1 MVAIASS
8 FFLGGRFA
16 ALLLSTAFGKDNNFY
31 AIANDVNNMGA
42 SLMEQQPGSSSFASS
57 SLAAATADDTSS
69 VVSRRLA
76 LCCLDQ
82 QGLCHPNTACNGNQK
97 DCESAKGKNRC
108 NESGQYQWGDP
119 NPPPPPAPT
128 NPPTNQPTN
137 VQTPPP
143 VRQVQYDYDVI

>member
-1 MVAIASS
+1 
-8 FFLGGRFA
+8 
-16 ALLLSTAFGKDNNFY
+16 
-31 AIANDVNNMGA
+31 
-42 SLMEQQPGSSSFASS
+42 MEQQPGSSSFASS